1 MIDAIDREIL
11 KILQSDARTS
21 NADIARSVG
30 LAASA
35 THERIRKLHES
46 GVIRGF
52 HASIDPKALDLGLLA
67 FAMVRTDGTEDCRA
81 TAASLGGIAEVLE
94 VHNVAGEDCYIV
106 KIRASDPEDLGRLLR
121 ERIRRIPAV
130 TGTRTTIVLETT
142 KDGTALPF
150 DRAAASE
157 D

>member
-11 KILQSDARTS
+11 KILQQDARTS
-21 NADIARSVG
+21 NAGIARSIG

-35 THERIRKLHES
+35 TLERIRKLQES

-52 HASIDPKALDLGLLA
+52 HTSIDPTALGLGLLA

-81 TAASLGGIAEVLE
+81 TAESLGSIPEVLE

-106 KIRASDPEDLGRLLR
+106 KIRATDPEDLGRLLR
-121 ERIRRIPAV
+121 ERIRRIPTV

-142 KDGTALPF
+142 KDGNVLPF
-150 DRAAASE
+150 ERAAASE